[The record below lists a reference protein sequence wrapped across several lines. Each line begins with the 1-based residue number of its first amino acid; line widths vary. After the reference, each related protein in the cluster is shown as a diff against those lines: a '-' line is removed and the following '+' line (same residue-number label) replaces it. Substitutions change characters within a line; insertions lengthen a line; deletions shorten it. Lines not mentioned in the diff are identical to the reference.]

1 MRMNIPE
8 KILFVSQEY
17 DANGSSI
24 SLLSLIR
31 GMDEVKNRHIEITV
45 LIPLKFKGIKQARDL
60 FLANGIKVR
69 EMLYRTNYK
78 KVGMKTPLI
87 RRIHDIW
94 NYLAVK
100 KLCKYVKKSKFDL
113 ICSNSSAVDVGAR
126 AALLSHVQHIY
137 YVREFMEEDHGFEYR
152 NKKRMRRL
160 LESSDY
166 TIFISKAIEE
176 KYKSLYKLQ
185 NTAQFYDGFI
195 VNDYIINDHNILN
208 NTEIRLIQLGSLCDG
223 KGALNSVRLINE
235 LRRVGIENVHL
246 DFVGNGVDGYKGKM
260 YELIKKNKLEKYITI
275 LPYSSDIK
283 EKLCIA
289 DILLMN
295 SRSEGFGR
303 VTIEGM
309 LAGCLVVGRK
319 AAGTAEII
327 QNDVNGLLYSDESEF
342 VCCIKKILN
351 NREKYKEVAKYAQN
365 RAVKEFSCEKAA
377 QNFMNVL
384 RGYNESKT

>member
-1 MRMNIPE
+1 
-8 KILFVSQEY
+8 
-17 DANGSSI
+17 
-24 SLLSLIR
+24 
-31 GMDEVKNRHIEITV
+31 
-45 LIPLKFKGIKQARDL
+45 
-60 FLANGIKVR
+60 
-69 EMLYRTNYK
+69 
-78 KVGMKTPLI
+78 
-87 RRIHDIW
+87 
-94 NYLAVK
+94 
-100 KLCKYVKKSKFDL
+100 
-113 ICSNSSAVDVGAR
+113 
-126 AALLSHVQHIY
+126 
-137 YVREFMEEDHGFEYR
+137 MEEDHGFEYR

-223 KGALNSVRLINE
+223 KGSLNSVRLINE

-283 EKLCIA
+283 QKLCIA

-342 VCCIKKILN
+342 VCCIKN
-351 NREKYKEVAKYAQN
+351 TEQ
-365 RAVKEFSCEKAA
+365 S
-377 QNFMNVL
+377 
-384 RGYNESKT
+384 

>member
-1 MRMNIPE
+1 M
-8 KILFVSQEY
+8 
-17 DANGSSI
+17 
-24 SLLSLIR
+24 
-31 GMDEVKNRHIEITV
+31 
-45 LIPLKFKGIKQARDL
+45 
-60 FLANGIKVR
+60 
-69 EMLYRTNYK
+69 
-78 KVGMKTPLI
+78 
-87 RRIHDIW
+87 
-94 NYLAVK
+94 
-100 KLCKYVKKSKFDL
+100 
-113 ICSNSSAVDVGAR
+113 
-126 AALLSHVQHIY
+126 
-137 YVREFMEEDHGFEYR
+137 
-152 NKKRMRRL
+152 
-160 LESSDY
+160 
-166 TIFISKAIEE
+166 
-176 KYKSLYKLQ
+176 
-185 NTAQFYDGFI
+185 
-195 VNDYIINDHNILN
+195 
-208 NTEIRLIQLGSLCDG
+208 GSLCDG
-223 KGALNSVRLINE
+223 KGSLNSVRLINE

-283 EKLCIA
+283 QKLCIA